1 MCQDHPKETISRR
14 GLLGGGLALSV
25 AAAAAVSASPAIA
38 QTSDAPPATP
48 EEALQRLKEG
58 NARYVANTPRN
69 ADHSAGRSSRAE
81 GQAPFAAIVA
91 CADSRVVPEL
101 VFDQGP
107 GDLFVVR
114 VAGNFISE
122 NGLAS
127 LEFGAAVL
135 GVKTI
140 VVLGHENCGAVYA
153 TIDSIKD
160 RVLPPGHLPS
170 LVNAIRPA
178 VYDVMAENPENLL
191 EAATA
196 RNAEL
201 NAQFAAEADPI
212 LSEMHAA
219 GKISSVAAVYEIAT
233 GEVKFL

>member
-14 GLLGGGLALSV
+14 GLLGGGLALSM
-25 AAAAAVSASPAIA
+25 AAAAVSASPARA
-38 QTSDAPPATP
+38 QSSDAPPATP
-48 EEALQRLKEG
+48 EEALQRLKDG
-58 NARYVANTPRN
+58 NARYVANNPVNT
-69 ADHSAGRSSRAE
+69 DHTAGRLARAE

-101 VFDQGP
+101 IFDQGP
-107 GDLFVVR
+107 GDLFIVR
-114 VAGNFISE
+114 VAGNFISDY
-122 NGLAS
+122 GLAS

-140 VVLGHENCGAVYA
+140 VVLGHGSCGAVVA

-178 VYDVMAENPENLL
+178 VYDVMAENPDNLL

-196 RNAEL
+196 RNAKL
-201 NAQFAAEADPI
+201 NAQRAAEADPI

-219 GKISSVAAVYEIAT
+219 GKISSVAAIYEIST